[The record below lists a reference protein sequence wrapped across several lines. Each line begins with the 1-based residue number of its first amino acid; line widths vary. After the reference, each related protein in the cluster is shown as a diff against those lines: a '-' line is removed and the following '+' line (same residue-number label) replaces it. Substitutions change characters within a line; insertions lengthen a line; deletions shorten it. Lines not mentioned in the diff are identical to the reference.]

1 MAEANEYYWENP
13 TGTQGFGF
21 IEFSASADK
30 DLHKLFDSMGFV
42 CRGKHSEKQIWL
54 YQQNEIYFFVNEE
67 KNGFCERFVEVHGSS
82 VTSFAIKFKDA
93 KKAFEYA
100 CARGAKA
107 IVSDPEQVD
116 NDGVCAYCIEG
127 IGGARLYLTD
137 DQLMQN
143 MLKKEFNLSEQ
154 DKTLSEQSLHSLNY
168 IDHITHNV
176 YRGNM
181 NKWAKFYE
189 DLFNFRQIRY
199 FEIEG
204 KKTAL
209 LSRALCSPCRN
220 VRIPINESADD
231 KSQIAEYLNE
241 YGGEGVQHIALLS
254 KNLYSTVDV
263 LSNRGMQFQ
272 DTIDAY
278 YDLVDERLPN
288 HGESVEELRR
298 RRILIDGGEDEGL
311 LLQIFSENAIGPV
324 FFEFIQRKGNQGFG
338 EGNFQALFESI
349 ELDQMRR
356 GVI

>member
-1 MAEANEYYWENP
+1 MSMADDYYWENP

-21 IEFSASADK
+21 IEFTAKEGKA
-30 DLHKLFDSMGFV
+30 LHQLLDSMGFV
-42 CRGKHSEKQIWL
+42 CRGQHSKKQIWL
-54 YQQNEIYFFVNEE
+54 YQQNEIYFLINEE
-67 KNGFCERFVEVHGSS
+67 KGGFCEQFTNDHGPCVS
-82 VTSFAIKFKDA
+82 SFAIKFEDA
-93 KKAFEYA
+93 KKAFDYA
-100 CARGAKA
+100 CERGAKP
-107 IVSDPEQVD
+107 VESDP
-116 NDGVCAYCIEG
+116 NKISGDGVSAYCIEG

-137 DQLMQN
+137 NTLMQS
-143 MLKKEFNLSEQ
+143 MLKSEFKLSEQ
-154 DKTLSEQSLHSLNY
+154 EKTLSEQSLHSLKC

-181 NKWAKFYE
+181 DKWAKFYE
-189 DLFNFRQIRY
+189 ELFNFRQIRY

-209 LSRALCSPCRN
+209 LSRALCSPCRK

-241 YGGEGVQHIALLS
+241 YNGEGVQHIALLS
-254 KNLYSTVDV
+254 NNLYSTVDV
-263 LSNRGMQFQ
+263 LSNRGLRFQ
-272 DTIDAY
+272 DTIEAY
-278 YDLVDERLPN
+278 YDLIDKRLPY
-288 HGESVEELRR
+288 HQEDLEELKR
-298 RRILIDGGEDEGL
+298 RRILIDGSKEEGL
-311 LLQIFSENAIGPV
+311 LLQIFSENALGPV